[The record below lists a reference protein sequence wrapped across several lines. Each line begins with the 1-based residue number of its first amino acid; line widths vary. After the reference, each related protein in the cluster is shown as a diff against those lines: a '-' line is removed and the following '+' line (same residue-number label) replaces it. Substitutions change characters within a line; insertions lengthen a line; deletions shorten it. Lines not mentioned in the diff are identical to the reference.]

1 MVKKEEM
8 KIKVSIFDKR
18 LFGSYLA
25 VLSVISLLT
34 SFGLIAF
41 QLPDDFSTRVVA
53 GIIIFAL
60 LVIVFLAMWV
70 HANLEKSA
78 SLNFNNSTVEIKVG
92 DIFNESGL
100 KAIPFNEF
108 FDTQVD
114 ERIIASTTLNG
125 IFLKKLQSKI
135 GEIECSIENVNK
147 TPIEFVS
154 DRLNGK
160 KKRYE
165 LGSVCQFEDYLM
177 VAFSKFDKDNRAHL
191 RMRDYIESLINFWN
205 EVDIIYAGRSVSI
218 PLFGSGITRFHD
230 YSSISEQ
237 ELLELI
243 IWSFKISRVKFTYPS
258 KVSVVIHESIV
269 DKINF
274 YKLKGC

>member
-1 MVKKEEM
+1 M
-8 KIKVSIFDKR
+8 KIKVSMCDKK
-18 LFGSYLA
+18 LFREYLA
-25 VLSVISLLT
+25 VLTQISLVV

-41 QLPDDFSTRVVA
+41 QLPDNLSIRISVGTL
-53 GIIIFAL
+53 IFIM
-60 LVIVFLAMWV
+60 LVIIYFVMWFY
-70 HANLEKSA
+70 ANLEKSA
-78 SLNFNNSTVEIKVG
+78 ILKFNNSTIEIKTG
-92 DIFNESGL
+92 DIFMEPDF

-108 FDTQVD
+108 FDTKVD

-125 IFLKKLQSKI
+125 KFIKKMSSRLE
-135 GEIECSIENVNK
+135 EIESAIKCLDNI
-147 TPIEFVS
+147 PIECVE
-154 DRLNGK
+154 DRLRGN
-160 KKRYE
+160 KKRYA
-165 LGSVCQFEDYLM
+165 LGSICQFDDYLM
-177 VAFSKFDKDNRAHL
+177 VAFSKFDKDNRAYL

-243 IWSFKISRVKFTYPS
+243 IWSFKISRVKFIYPS

-274 YKLKGC
+274 YKLKEC

>member
-1 MVKKEEM
+1 M
-8 KIKVSIFDKR
+8 KIKVSIFNRR
-18 LFGSYLA
+18 LFANYLA
-25 VLSVISLLT
+25 VLSVISLLA

-41 QLPDDFSTRVVA
+41 QLPDDFSIRVVA
-53 GIIIFAL
+53 GIIILAL
-60 LVIVFLAMWV
+60 LVIVFLVMWV
-70 HANLEKSA
+70 RANLEKSA
-78 SLNFNNSTVEIKVG
+78 SLSFNNSTVEIRVG

-114 ERIIASTTLNG
+114 ERIIASMTLNG
-125 IFLKKLQSKI
+125 IFLKKMQDRTE
-135 GEIECSIENVNK
+135 EIESAIENINK
-147 TPIEFVS
+147 TPIESVD

-177 VAFSKFDKDNRAHL
+177 VAFSKFDKDNRAYL

-274 YKLKGC
+274 YKLKEC

>member
-1 MVKKEEM
+1 MQ
-8 KIKVSIFDKR
+8 
-18 LFGSYLA
+18 G
-25 VLSVISLLT
+25 
-34 SFGLIAF
+34 
-41 QLPDDFSTRVVA
+41 
-53 GIIIFAL
+53 
-60 LVIVFLAMWV
+60 
-70 HANLEKSA
+70 
-78 SLNFNNSTVEIKVG
+78 
-92 DIFNESGL
+92 
-100 KAIPFNEF
+100 
-108 FDTQVD
+108 
-114 ERIIASTTLNG
+114 RIE
-125 IFLKKLQSKI
+125 
-135 GEIECSIENVNK
+135 EIESAIENVNK
-147 TPIEFVS
+147 TPIDSVG

-177 VAFSKFDKDNRAHL
+177 VAFSKFDKDNRAYL
-191 RMRDYIESLINFWN
+191 KMRDYIESLINFWN

-237 ELLELI
+237 ELLELL

-274 YKLKGC
+274 YKLKEF